1 MILLRIH
8 EIAEKLIF
16 TSNETWPYVFQ
27 RKTSSQERMTS
38 ATLNVLKTTTHVQQ
52 WGLWCQLSILKV
64 LLAGLLTQKS
74 NSD

>member
-16 TSNETWPYVFQ
+16 TSYETWPYVFQ

-52 WGLWCQLSILKV
+52 RGLWCQLSILKDAIGGAINTKV
-64 LLAGLLTQKS
+64 RF
-74 NSD
+74 

>member
-38 ATLNVLKTTTHVQQ
+38 ATLNVLETTTHVLQR
-52 WGLWCQLSILKV
+52 GLWCQLSILKDAIGGAINTKV
-64 LLAGLLTQKS
+64 QF
-74 NSD
+74 

>member
-1 MILLRIH
+1 MILLQIH

-38 ATLNVLKTTTHVQQ
+38 ATLNVLETTTHVLQR
-52 WGLWCQLSILKV
+52 GLWCQLSILKDAIGGTINTKV
-64 LLAGLLTQKS
+64 QF
-74 NSD
+74 

>member
-52 WGLWCQLSILKV
+52 WGLWCQLSILKDV
-64 LLAGLLTQKS
+64 IGGVINTKVQL
-74 NSD
+74 

>member
-38 ATLNVLKTTTHVQQ
+38 ATLNVLETTTHVLQR
-52 WGLWCQLSILKV
+52 GLWCQLSILKDAIGGTINTKV
-64 LLAGLLTQKS
+64 QF
-74 NSD
+74 

>member
-1 MILLRIH
+1 MILLQIH

-38 ATLNVLKTTTHVQQ
+38 ATLNVLETTTHVLQR
-52 WGLWCQLSILKV
+52 GLWCQLSILKDAIGGAINTKV
-64 LLAGLLTQKS
+64 QF
-74 NSD
+74 

>member
-27 RKTSSQERMTS
+27 RKTSSQERMSS
-38 ATLNVLKTTTHVQQ
+38 ATLNILKTTTHVLQR
-52 WGLWCQLSILKV
+52 GLWCQLSILKDAIGGAINTKV
-64 LLAGLLTQKS
+64 QF
-74 NSD
+74 

>member
-52 WGLWCQLSILKV
+52 RGLWCQLSILKDAIGGAINTKV
-64 LLAGLLTQKS
+64 RF
-74 NSD
+74 